1 MRYLTGLMLCVLAN
15 IASAADAECQ
25 VNGSGW
31 VDAEV
36 SAFNVYVDVR
46 ASTSLKKVLL
56 NYFSM
61 NCRHRLSAGFSP
73 SLQVTTQSDAVRF
86 SPQYRHLNGGLV
98 RLADI
103 YNAVPV
109 QAGLVLGT
117 HTTGPYVSVSGGPYL
132 DITTTPGKYIDIK
145 SGALIASVHLT
156 MRLSSPVTGT
166 RYFNTTVFVYARNS
180 LNLNPSTCTINDNK
194 PIEVDFGSVDPVAIP
209 ESQYDSTTSR
219 AVALNYSCP
228 DLGITTP
235 ILIILQG
242 SGALF
247 NLGGL
252 ATSNT
257 DLAIR
262 MVRNNGGV
270 PVGLPFG
277 TNITNSSGGDTVVF
291 SLYRKPGS
299 VPAAGPFTASGTL
312 VMSVP

>member
-1 MRYLTGLMLCVLAN
+1 MRYLTGLMLFMLAH
-15 IASAADAECQ
+15 IASAVECRVNGSAWADAEKL
-25 VNGSGW
+25 S
-31 VDAEV
+31 
-36 SAFNVYVDVR
+36 FNVYVDVK
-46 ASTSLKKVLL
+46 ASTSLTDKILL
-56 NYFSM
+56 DYAM
-61 NCRHRLSAGFSP
+61 DCRHNSATSSNP
-73 SLQVTTQSDAVRF
+73 VLRIAPLTTRGVVLAWPYV
-86 SPQYRHLNGGLV
+86 HLTGGLRFNDTNYPIPV
-98 RLADI
+98 ASNIILA
-103 YNAVPV
+103 
-109 QAGLVLGT
+109 T
-117 HTTGPYVSVSGGPYL
+117 HRNEPYVSVGGRPYL
-132 DITTTPGKYIDIK
+132 NITRTPGNYMNIQSSAGEIARVNLFMHFTNNFGSK
-145 SGALIASVHLT
+145 S
-156 MRLSSPVTGT
+156 
-166 RYFNTTVFVYARNS
+166 FDTTIFIYPRNS
-180 LNLNPSTCTINDNK
+180 LNLNPSTCTINDDK